1 MVPVVTALA
10 VSYCIFCFLEVSE
23 PSHSIYPQRYSP
35 CCLMDPKG
43 IFMELQVSDTQQHV
57 IKSVPK
63 TLWEWVVKLA
73 QFTKSARFIYLL
85 GLASFR
91 IFDCIIFLQ
100 LFYLSPKNLFVY
112 PCFLLWALVLIYC
125 HGLFLNYIYSEK
137 DTLKNEYSHLRN
149 ERKKGNVVG
158 YPSGIQEQMRGK
170 KNPKF

>member
-1 MVPVVTALA
+1 MASLW
-10 VSYCIFCFLEVSE
+10 SY
-23 PSHSIYPQRYSP
+23 R
-35 CCLMDPKG
+35 CL
-43 IFMELQVSDTQQHV
+43 IREQHV

-73 QFTKSARFIYLL
+73 QFTKSAHFIYLL

-100 LFYLSPKNLFVY
+100 LFYLSPKNLFVD

-125 HGLFLNYIYSEK
+125 HGLFLNYIYLEK

-149 ERKKGNVVG
+149 ERKKVNVVG
-158 YPSGIQEQMRGK
+158 YRNRWGGK
-170 KNPKF
+170 KTPSFNCRGHMAGWGKARILREGSIG